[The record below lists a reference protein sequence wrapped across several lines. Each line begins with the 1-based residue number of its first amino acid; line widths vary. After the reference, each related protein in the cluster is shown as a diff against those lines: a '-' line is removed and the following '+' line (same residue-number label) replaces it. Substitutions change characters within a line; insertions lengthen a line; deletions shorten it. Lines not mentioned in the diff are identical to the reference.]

1 MGAKWW
7 AARWD
12 PDRTLATQLSYYRRL
27 WMGCAHETGG
37 APFRVSKRPYPVGAG
52 FGRETPPMLKI
63 VDKQDDREA
72 GAELLLSDEIVRE
85 GARRML
91 IEALRAEA
99 ADYVERHRGERDEH
113 EGTP

>member
-1 MGAKWW
+1 MVGCAMGSRPASS
-7 AARWD
+7 
-12 PDRTLATQLSYYRRL
+12 TQLSYYRRL

-63 VDKQDDREA
+63 VDKRDDREA
-72 GAELLLSDEIVRE
+72 GAELLLLDEIVSE

-91 IEALRAEA
+91 IEAVRAEA

-113 EGTP
+113 EGMP